1 MQTPFRL
8 GAKCDVVSL
17 LDILVQDLECRNMA
31 GSSLCPFFLV
41 FAIWRSHKY
50 MRCLCCHSTS
60 FSSFKGNELSGPWM
74 RFSNAWTAG
83 EGFRFPESSLQVVE
97 VVAAVS
103 SLAVAGLTKSLD
115 PSLAPLLGQFLMVLE
130 LCLAG
135 GPPCNSFSQ
144 TFQ

>member
-1 MQTPFRL
+1 
-8 GAKCDVVSL
+8 
-17 LDILVQDLECRNMA
+17 
-31 GSSLCPFFLV
+31 
-41 FAIWRSHKY
+41 
-50 MRCLCCHSTS
+50 
-60 FSSFKGNELSGPWM
+60 M

-103 SLAVAGLTKSLD
+103 SLAVAGLIKSLD

-135 GPPCNSFSQ
+135 SSP
-144 TFQ
+144 